1 MADFKAL
8 LNNQPNKVIGVGWL
22 VLTLP
27 IVFIYGLW
35 LLNT

>member
-8 LNNQPNKVIGVGWL
+8 WNNQPNKVIGVGGL

-27 IVFIYGLW
+27 IVLIYGLL

>member
-8 LNNQPNKVIGVGWL
+8 WNNQPNKVIGVGGL

-35 LLNT
+35 ILNT